1 MRKKKFKLYADECIE
16 QGFVDHLREKHN
28 LDVKSASEEN
38 LQGNP
43 DKIILKRANETRRF
57 LLTYNQKDFFA
68 NDKLFPFKD
77 LFGIISLKFHKTE
90 YPCYHLLWLAT
101 HDKQSLI
108 GKKFLVSY
116 DHVSVRYKGEDG
128 KEIKEILDVE
138 NCLLCK
144 LEEAK

>member
-1 MRKKKFKLYADECIE
+1 MRKKQFKLYVDECIE

-28 LDVKSASEEN
+28 LDVNSASEEN

-57 LLTYNQKDFFA
+57 LLTYNKQDFFA

-77 LFGIISLKFHKTE
+77 LFGIISLKFPKTV
-90 YPCYHLLWLAT
+90 YPCHHLLWLAK

-128 KEIKEILDVE
+128 NVIKEILDVE

>member
-1 MRKKKFKLYADECIE
+1 MRKKIFKLYADECIE

-57 LLTYNQKDFFA
+57 LLTYNKKDFFA

-77 LFGIISLKFHKTE
+77 LSGIISLKFPKTV
-90 YPCYHLLWLAT
+90 YPCRHLLWLAK
-101 HDKQSLI
+101 HHKQTLI

-116 DHVSVRYKGEDG
+116 DHVSIRYKGKDG
-128 KEIKEILDVE
+128 KVIKEALDVE